1 MNFAE
6 LTDRYLETEF
16 ADANTSIFRDLSLNF
31 KKLLEDGQLDPVE
44 RFMNLLAVAVTL
56 HERPMAE
63 LARTALKGLD
73 VPEDQIREAAEVAGI
88 MGMNNVYYKY
98 RSFLPEDAKAHYTRA
113 GLRMQSMMK
122 PATGKHHFEMMSLA
136 VSTVNGCPVCV
147 ASHEKAL
154 RDMGLETE
162 KIHDLARLAA
172 VAKGLSSLKVARE
185 FLS

>member
-1 MNFAE
+1 MNISE
-6 LTDRYLETEF
+6 LTDRYLDAEF
-16 ADANTSIFRDLSLNF
+16 ADASTSIFRDLSLNF
-31 KKLLEDGQLDPVE
+31 KKLLEEGQLEPVE

-63 LARTALKGLD
+63 LAKAGLTQLG

-98 RSFLPEDAKAHYTRA
+98 RSFLSEEAKANYTRA

-122 PATGKHHFEMMSLA
+122 PITGKHAFEMMSLA

-172 VAKGLSSLKVARE
+172 VAKGLSSLKVARD